1 MAAALVVVGVGDNSG
16 MSSPNHDLAQR
27 MAELARSTALPRK
40 VDEVLAGVTEA
51 AKEMIPGTDT
61 CGILLIGKGGKFESL
76 FGTSDLI
83 YKLDALQEECGEGP
97 CVEAALDE
105 LIVRTDDFTTERR
118 WPEYSRRVAELGV
131 RSGLSFKLYTSAST
145 AGALNLFG
153 VEPGSFDMQSEAI
166 GSVLAAHAAA
176 AIIASR
182 HGEQLESALTTRDT
196 IGQAKGVI
204 MERFNVDA
212 MRAFEML
219 RELSQTSNT
228 RLIDIATRVIETRGN

>member
-1 MAAALVVVGVGDNSG
+1 
-16 MSSPNHDLAQR
+16 MSTSNHDLAQR
-27 MAELARSTALPRK
+27 MAELARATALPRD
-40 VDEVLAGVTEA
+40 VDEVLAGVTA
-51 AKEMIPGTDT
+51 AATEMIPGTDT
-61 CGILLIGKGGKFESL
+61 CGVLLIGKGGKFESL

-83 YKLDALQEECGEGP
+83 YELDALQEQCGEGP

-118 WPEYSRRVAELGV
+118 WPKYSRAVSELGV

-153 VEPGSFDMQSEAI
+153 LEPRAFDMQSEAI
-166 GSVLAAHAAA
+166 GSVLAAHAAS

-219 RELSQTSNT
+219 RELSQTTNT
-228 RLIDIATRVIETRGN
+228 RLVDIATKVIETRGG

>member
-1 MAAALVVVGVGDNSG
+1 
-16 MSSPNHDLAQR
+16 MSVPNHDLALR
-27 MAELARSTALPRK
+27 MAELARATAPPRN
-40 VDEVLAGVTEA
+40 VDEVLAGVTA
-51 AKEMIPGTDT
+51 AATEMIPGTDT
-61 CGILLIGKGGKFESL
+61 CGVLLIGKGGKFESL

-83 YKLDALQEECGEGP
+83 YQLDALQEACGEGP
-97 CVEAALDE
+97 CIQAAVDE

-118 WPEYSRRVAELGV
+118 WPKYSSAVTELGV
-131 RSGLSFKLYTSAST
+131 RSGLSFKLYTGKTT

-153 VEPGSFDMQSEAI
+153 MQPHAFDGQSEAI
-166 GSVLAAHAAA
+166 GSVLAAHAAS
-176 AIIASR
+176 AILASR
-182 HGEQLESALTTRDT
+182 HGEQLVSALNTRDV

-228 RLIDIATRVIETRGN
+228 RLVDIANRVIATTGT

>member
-1 MAAALVVVGVGDNSG
+1 
-16 MSSPNHDLAQR
+16 MSTPNHDLALR
-27 MAELARSTALPRK
+27 MAELARSTAPPRK
-40 VDEVLAGVTEA
+40 VDEVLSGVTA
-51 AKEMIPGTDT
+51 AAAEMIPGTDT
-61 CGILLIGKGGKFESL
+61 CGVLLMGKGGKFSSL

-83 YKLDALQEECGEGP
+83 YKIDALQEECGEGP
-97 CVEAALDE
+97 CIQAALDE

-118 WPEYSRRVAELGV
+118 WPKYTAAVTELGV
-131 RSGLSFKLYTSAST
+131 RSGLSFKLYTGDST

-153 VEPGSFDMQSEAI
+153 LQPHAFDGQSEAI

-176 AIIASR
+176 AILASR
-182 HGEQLESALTTRDT
+182 HGEQLESALTTRDI

-212 MRAFEML
+212 IRAFEML

-228 RLIDIATRVIETRGN
+228 RLVDVATRVVETRGA

>member
-1 MAAALVVVGVGDNSG
+1 
-16 MSSPNHDLAQR
+16 MSTPNHDLAQR
-27 MAELARSTALPRK
+27 MAELARATAPPRD
-40 VDEVLAGVTEA
+40 VDEVLTDVTA
-51 AKEMIPGTDT
+51 AATAMIPGTDT
-61 CGILLIGKGGKFESL
+61 CGVLLIGKGGKFESL

-83 YKLDALQEECGEGP
+83 YQLDALQEQCGEGP
-97 CVEAALDE
+97 CIEAALNE

-118 WPEYSRRVAELGV
+118 WPKYSQAVAELGV

-153 VEPGSFDMQSEAI
+153 LEPHAFDMQSEAI
-166 GSVLAAHAAA
+166 GSVLAAHAAS

-219 RELSQTSNT
+219 RELSQTTNT
-228 RLIDIATRVIETRGN
+228 RLTDIATKVIETRGG

>member
-1 MAAALVVVGVGDNSG
+1 
-16 MSSPNHDLAQR
+16 MSTPNHDLAQR
-27 MAELARSTALPRK
+27 MAELARATAPPRD
-40 VDEVLAGVTEA
+40 VDEVLTDVTA
-51 AKEMIPGTDT
+51 AATAMIPGTDT
-61 CGILLIGKGGKFESL
+61 CGVLLIGKGGKFESL

-83 YKLDALQEECGEGP
+83 YELDALQEQCGEGP
-97 CVEAALDE
+97 CIEAALNE

-118 WPEYSRRVAELGV
+118 WPKYSQAVAELGV

-153 VEPGSFDMQSEAI
+153 REPHAFDMQSEAI
-166 GSVLAAHAAA
+166 GSVLAAHAAS

-182 HGEQLESALTTRDT
+182 HGEQLESALTSRDT

-219 RELSQTSNT
+219 RELSQTTNT
-228 RLIDIATRVIETRGN
+228 RLTDIATRVIETRGG